1 MKTSGK
7 YTAFVMLLFTIGAG
21 FVSCLASASDKGSA
35 PMVLRAEKNT
45 YVFSDAGSD
54 NPGSAEVLNFNGSGT
69 RMLSMAVSELY
80 PRHDLRSTEFYENTT
95 PTHII
100 KKQFLRLT
108 QNPPEEAFT
117 PILWAYAIHPAGF
130 VTICGK

>member
-54 NPGSAEVLNFNGSGT
+54 NPALPKYLT
-69 RMLSMAVSELY
+69 SMAAAQECCQWQY
-80 PRHDLRSTEFYENTT
+80 PNCT
-95 PTHII
+95 P
-100 KKQFLRLT
+100 
-108 QNPPEEAFT
+108 
-117 PILWAYAIHPAGF
+117 G
-130 VTICGK
+130 TI